1 MIERQD
7 PLITAGGTMKNTKRW
22 APYLILAVLLA
33 QVFMGQAQA
42 SSQDRFDLPQPYLAW
57 ERDYLRAFPQLQV
70 LMDEMIRVTS
80 GQLQDPA
87 QDILHNRVCAAL
99 AYHMAVDYK
108 SPARTQ
114 KLAAATDLL
123 HNIAKEDKASVLSDA
138 KVYQAVAALTTRLK
152 ASGKL
157 QGSPEFF
164 SERAVLLNA
173 KVSDNSGLIHHL
185 TSATMASEILHRL
198 GGYTPEEITEI
209 ETAIVEHSTGYWYFR
224 ASVDEA
230 AGRKGA
236 WAIVYPEPE
245 NDIARF
251 AHDADLIS
259 QFVPESVIPD
269 GAKWR
274 NLAKKRWGAK
284 NTREEGQIVY
294 YVFYRLYGE
303 AKTEPG
309 KALAKEKWDVIRPA
323 LLQLMN
329 LPAQADPIQQLGVP
343 KTFE

>member
-1 MIERQD
+1 MN
-7 PLITAGGTMKNTKRW
+7 AKRRVS
-22 APYLILAVLLA
+22 YLIFMVLLA
-33 QVFMGQAQA
+33 QCFAVQAQGA
-42 SSQDRFDLPQPYLAW
+42 SQDRFDLPQPYLTW

-80 GQLQDPA
+80 SQLQDPV

-99 AYHMAVDYK
+99 AYRMAADQQ

-114 KLAAATDLL
+114 KLVAAADLL
-123 HNIAKEDKASVLSDA
+123 HNIAKEDKDSVLSNP
-138 KVYQAVAALTTRLK
+138 KVYQAVAALTSRLK
-152 ASGKL
+152 TSGKL
-157 QGSPEFF
+157 IGSPEFF
-164 SERAVLLNA
+164 RQREVLLNP

-185 TSATMASEILHRL
+185 TSAAMASEILHRL
-198 GGYTPEEITEI
+198 GSYTPDEMTEM

-236 WAIVYPEPE
+236 WRAVYPEPE

-251 AHDADLIS
+251 AHDADLVS

-269 GAKWR
+269 GSKWR

-284 NTREEGQIVY
+284 STREEGQIVY

-303 AKTEPG
+303 AKTDPG
-309 KALAKEKWDVIRPA
+309 RALAKEKWDVIRPA

-329 LPAQADPIQQLGVP
+329 LPPQADPIQQLGVP
-343 KTFE
+343 KIFE

>member
-1 MIERQD
+1 MKD
-7 PLITAGGTMKNTKRW
+7 TKKWVSSLIG
-22 APYLILAVLLA
+22 IVLLA
-33 QVFMGQAQA
+33 QCFAGQARA
-42 SSQDRFDLPQPYLAW
+42 ASQDRFDLPQPYLAW

-80 GQLQDPA
+80 SQLPDPA

-99 AYHMAVDYK
+99 AYRMAVDQG

-114 KLAAATDLL
+114 KLAAASDLL
-123 HNIAKEDKASVLSDA
+123 HNIAKEDKGSVLSDP
-138 KVYQAVAALTTRLK
+138 KVYQAIDLMTLRLK

-157 QGSPEFF
+157 IGSPDFF
-164 SERAVLLNA
+164 REREVLLNP
-173 KVSDNSGLIHHL
+173 KISDNSGLIHHL
-185 TSATMASEILHRL
+185 TSAFMASEILHRL
-198 GGYTPEEITEI
+198 GGYSLAEMNEI

-236 WAIVYPEPE
+236 WRTVYPEPE
-245 NDIARF
+245 NDVARF

-269 GAKWR
+269 GSKWR
-274 NLAKKRWGAK
+274 NLSRKRWGAK
-284 NTREEGQIVY
+284 TTSEEGQIVY

-309 KALAKEKWDVIRPA
+309 RALAKEKWDIIRPA

-329 LPAQADPIQQLGVP
+329 FPPQADPIQQLGIP
-343 KTFE
+343 KVFE